1 LAVTT
6 SSALVPIPPLNE
18 NLISL
23 SLKVLSLFEKY
34 PRQSKSIGQLCHVD
48 KRKLFLIVI
57 IMSVAFKLPPVIRSA
72 RPEDIPQVHAI
83 YSHYVLHTPTDMH
96 HVPPS
101 LASFAADYGSLTSL
115 DLPYLVAVASP
126 YVDISQSPN
135 EASETSL
142 KQESQDTGHV
152 LGFIHAFPF
161 RGYKLGYSHTAELAI
176 ICHPDVI
183 KHGVGSALMK
193 AFLDALEKGRKI
205 EQILAF
211 MTVLE
216 DEREDSRVKGFYE
229 KWGFREAGKMTDVG
243 QKFGRR

>member
-1 LAVTT
+1 M
-6 SSALVPIPPLNE
+6 SAAFGPPT
-18 NLISL
+18 
-23 SLKVLSLFEKY
+23 
-34 PRQSKSIGQLCHVD
+34 
-48 KRKLFLIVI
+48 I
-57 IMSVAFKLPPVIRSA
+57 IRPA

-101 LASFAADYGSLTSL
+101 LASFAAEYESLTSL
-115 DLPYLVAVASP
+115 DLPYLVAVTSP
-126 YVDISQSPN
+126 DPDMSQSQN
-135 EASETSL
+135 ETSETTL
-142 KQESQDTGHV
+142 KHQSQDAERV

-176 ICHPDVI
+176 ICHPDAI

-193 AFLDALEKGRKI
+193 AFINALENGRKI

-216 DEREDSRVKGFYE
+216 DQEEDRRVKGFYE
-229 KWGFREAGKMTDVG
+229 KWGFRNAGKVVDVG